1 MVRYDQCV
9 ESLYDGALVDDRT
22 KALQIIK
29 VMKGAISMSK
39 SRTGECIFRTNKAV
53 KKDLERLVKIE
64 VRNSN
69 YNISRIDTNK
79 KFVVDRWTRM
89 LESHTTCSPQ
99 TLFEEVLGLVKPGR
113 VLGVRQ
119 KKKIF

>member
-9 ESLYDGALVDDRT
+9 EALYDRALVDDRT

-39 SRTGECIFRTNKAV
+39 SRTGECIFRTNKTV
-53 KKDLERLVKIE
+53 RKELDRLVKIE

-69 YNISRIDTNK
+69 YNISRIDTSK
-79 KFVVDRWTRM
+79 KFVVGRWTRM
-89 LESHTTCSPQ
+89 LENHTSCASQ
-99 TLFEEVLGLVKPGR
+99 TLFEEVLGLVKPG
-113 VLGVRQ
+113 
-119 KKKIF
+119 KF